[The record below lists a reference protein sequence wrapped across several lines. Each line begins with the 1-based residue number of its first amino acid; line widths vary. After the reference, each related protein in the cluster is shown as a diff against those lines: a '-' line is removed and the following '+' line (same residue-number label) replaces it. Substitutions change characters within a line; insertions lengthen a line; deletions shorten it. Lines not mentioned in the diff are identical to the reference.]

1 MNLRFLLLLLG
12 FGFMFTACDDDE
24 PAPSFNAPT
33 IDAPAGIS
41 TLVAGAAS
49 QAVNFTVTIDSELTG
64 SYAVT
69 GTGVTITTASGD
81 LAAGSNTVTV
91 NFDAG
96 STPGAASITL
106 TATDSEGQSASGTAV
121 FTVEENPSSIRVV
134 GNITADA
141 TWVTGKTYILGGR
154 ISVEDGATLTIEAG
168 TVVKGEAGTGVNATA
183 LVIAR
188 GAKLNAEGTASL
200 PIIFTSIA
208 DEITPDQVASGDFA
222 SPNLG
227 ADVTGLWGG
236 LIVLGRARISA
247 STDAGEQ
254 LSEVQIEGI
263 PTSDTNGLYGG
274 SDDADNS
281 GTISY
286 ISIRHG
292 GSNIGEGNEING
304 LTLGGIG
311 SGTSISNV
319 EVVGNQDDGIEWF
332 GGTVSV
338 TNAVVWNAGDDA
350 IDTDQA
356 WAGTLDNFVVVTAN
370 GSLFELDGPEGDYTA
385 RHTIK
390 NGSVRAIFG
399 GRTTG
404 GSLLDTDNGTSVDF
418 SNIFFAGPLSFTDED
433 DNTVYLTIT
442 DDEFAATTFENV
454 IFNIDAAEL
463 GNLMEQGGAVPAGVS
478 AGTTSQA
485 DISVLGWTWAAQ
497 AGGLEGL

>member
-12 FGFMFTACDDDE
+12 FGFMFTACGDDDE
-24 PAPSFNAPT
+24 PTPSFSAPSV
-33 IDAPAGIS
+33 DAPAGIS
-41 TLVAGAAS
+41 TLVAGATAQS
-49 QAVNFTVTIDSELTG
+49 VNFTVTIDSELTG
-64 SYAVT
+64 TYAVT
-69 GTGVTITTASGD
+69 GTGVTVSTASGD

-96 STPGAASITL
+96 SSAGAASITL

-121 FTVEENPSSIRVV
+121 FTVEEDPSIIRVV
-134 GNITADA
+134 GNITSDA

-154 ISVEDGATLTIEAG
+154 IAVEDGATLTIEAG
-168 TVVKGEAGTGVNATA
+168 TVIKGEAGTGVNATA
-183 LVIAR
+183 LLIAR

-208 DEITPDQVASGDFA
+208 DEITPEQVASGDFA

-227 ADVTGLWGG
+227 ADVNGLWGG

-247 STDAGEQ
+247 STDTDE
-254 LSEVQIEGI
+254 LTEVQIEGI

-304 LTLGGIG
+304 LTLGGVG
-311 SGTSISNV
+311 TGTSISNV

-332 GGTVSV
+332 GGTVDV

-385 RHTIK
+385 RHAIK
-390 NGSVRAIFG
+390 NGSVKAIFG
-399 GRTTG
+399 GRVTG
-404 GSLLDTDNGTSVDF
+404 GSLLDTDNGTPVDL
-418 SNIFFAGPLSFTDED
+418 SNIFFAGPLSFVNDDDE
-433 DNTVYLTIT
+433 TVYLTIN
-442 DDEFAATTFENV
+442 DNEFENTTIENL
-454 IFNIDAAEL
+454 IFDIDAADL
-463 GNLMEQGGAVPAGVS
+463 SNLTKTGTVPTGMS
-478 AGTTSQA
+478 AGTSSQA

-497 AGGLEGL
+497 AGGLDGL